1 MIDDYFDSQIMQG
14 KRRVD
19 WLSLMNRSNRI
30 AFSLD
35 GTLKLSNISLR
46 QATVESIQELS
57 DQLFLKLALQ
67 TIKKCRRIFLLGKE
81 SKN

>member
-1 MIDDYFDSQIMQG
+1 MIDDYFDNQIMQG